1 MLCTALGLSN
11 LFVRFRLLIEETAVG
26 VSVDVAEDALVF
38 MGAPL
43 VSGGAGDAVNT
54 AAGDAVEGPGVAAAA
69 AADVGAAVDA
79 AVDATVVVL
88 INVDIE

>member
-26 VSVDVAEDALVF
+26 VSVDVAEDALGF

-54 AAGDAVEGPGVAAAA
+54 AGDAVEDPRVAAAA
-69 AADVGAAVDA
+69 ANVVADVGA
-79 AVDATVVVL
+79 
-88 INVDIE
+88 EGP